1 MSECIYD
8 YFVINHK
15 IEKAYKFNKDII
27 KDGKSLYEVIRIID
41 GVPLFLNEHIDRL
54 HNSAKQKNLLFDI
67 EKSEIV
73 NDIKK
78 LIKYNKIFE
87 GNIKLIFNNNSE
99 NVFIMYFISHYYPT
113 EEEYKRGVKTII
125 FHGERKDPN
134 IKVISNKFRE
144 SVNSKIKKAN
154 AYEAI
159 LVDNNDNITEGSRSN
174 IFMIK
179 GNALYTAPNEE
190 VLPGITRG
198 KIIECA
204 KLLGIEVIEKNIKI
218 QQINTLDALFISG
231 TSPKILPIN
240 KVDDIKFDS
249 SSNFLIK
256 KLMKKFNDA
265 ILCDIDNIKNLYKF
279 DNNNIFL

>member
-15 IEKAYKFNKDII
+15 IEKTYKFNKHII
-27 KDGKSLYEVIRIID
+27 KDGKSLYEVIRIIH
-41 GVPLFLNEHIDRL
+41 GVPLFLNEHINRL
-54 HNSAKQKNLLFDI
+54 YNSAKQKNLLFDI

-99 NVFIMYFISHYYPT
+99 NVFIMYFIRHYYPT

-125 FHGERKDPN
+125 FHGVRKEPN
-134 IKVISNKFRE
+134 IKVISNQFRK

-159 LVDNNDNITEGSRSN
+159 LVDNDDNITEGSKSN

-179 GNALYTAPNEE
+179 DNVLYTAPNEE
-190 VLPGITRG
+190 VLQGVTRC

-204 KLLGIEVIEKNIKI
+204 KLLNVKVIEKKIKF

-231 TSPKILPIN
+231 TSPKVLPICE
-240 KVDDIKFDS
+240 VDNIKFDS
-249 SSNFLIK
+249 YNNSLIQSI
-256 KLMKKFNDA
+256 MKGLDDA
-265 ILCDIDNIKNLYKF
+265 ILNDINNTKKIYRF
-279 DNNNIFL
+279 DNDIFL